1 MHSIDVSRVIQMIKG
16 INPSGRY
23 ITVVNG
29 SSSNYINNSS
39 GAQGVG
45 NVRFNTTN
53 QTMEVYDGLG
63 WQMLNMNYASVGLNS
78 DAESLLDWA
87 QQARLRQFEREELI
101 KNNPALRK
109 AYEAIARAEANF
121 DILAKFVEHDQEST
135 AKVQG

>member
-1 MHSIDVSRVIQMIKG
+1 MIKG

-29 SSSNYINNSS
+29 SSSNYINNYS

-45 NVRFNTTN
+45 NVRYNTTN
-53 QTMEVYDGLG
+53 QNMEVFDGNS

-87 QQARLRQFEREELI
+87 QQERNRQFKREQLI
-101 KNNPALRK
+101 KDNPALQK
-109 AYEAIARAEANF
+109 AYEAIKRAEDNF
-121 DILAKFVEHDQEST
+121 DILYKFVENDTDYSDAEMSPPMSSP
-135 AKVQG
+135 

>member
-1 MHSIDVSRVIQMIKG
+1 MIKG

-29 SSSNYINNSS
+29 SSSNYINNYS

-45 NVRFNTTN
+45 NVRYNTTN
-53 QTMEVYDGLG
+53 QNMEVFDGNS

-87 QQARLRQFEREELI
+87 QQERNRQFKREQLI
-101 KNNPALRK
+101 KDNPALQK
-109 AYEAIARAEANF
+109 AYEAVKRAEANF
-121 DILAKFVEHDQEST
+121 DILYKFVENDTIYSDVEMSPPIT
-135 AKVQG
+135 SGP